1 MYVCDR
7 KALSMFVHPKYF
19 SKKRKEMKRKKSH
32 FFYAVGLFLFDLS
45 LWFGII
51 MCTHSHLMMTKSSP
65 NTLPYSYCS
74 RGANICEMT

>member
-19 SKKRKEMKRKKSH
+19 SKKRKEKSH
-32 FFYAVGLFLFDLS
+32 FFYAVGLFLLGLS

-51 MCTHSHLMMTKSSP
+51 LFVH
-65 NTLPYSYCS
+65 TLH
-74 RGANICEMT
+74 T